1 MKGDSMSDVLS
12 REARSMQIDRAI
24 RFQQIERLCDRIQDH
39 VSLMGLGEDT
49 VRGVNDVLDGL
60 LAGLEMAIDIDYVLE
75 VNK

>member
-39 VSLMGLGEDT
+39 VSLMGLGEET

-75 VNK
+75 VNE